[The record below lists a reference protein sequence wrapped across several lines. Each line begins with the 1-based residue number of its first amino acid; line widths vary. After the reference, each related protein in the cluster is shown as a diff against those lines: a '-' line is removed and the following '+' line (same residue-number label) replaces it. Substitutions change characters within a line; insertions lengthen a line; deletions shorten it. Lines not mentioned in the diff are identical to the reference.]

1 MLGER
6 IVKNAAQYPERI
18 AICYGDQNYT
28 YGELIQDIQET
39 STIIQEL
46 TKNRLEPIGLL
57 FSNSYAYFVA
67 FLACR
72 ICHKPAVL
80 LSPAYK
86 TNELQYHIKQL
97 RIRFLLTQSGRTP
110 GLTEIKGTCVLSGRL
125 FLSRTIVFA

>member
-46 TKNRLEPIGLL
+46 TKNRLEPIGLCGI
-57 FSNSYAYFVA
+57 FSMQNMSQARCSFITRIQNKRTAISY
-67 FLACR
+67 
-72 ICHKPAVL
+72 
-80 LSPAYK
+80 
-86 TNELQYHIKQL
+86 
-97 RIRFLLTQSGRTP
+97 
-110 GLTEIKGTCVLSGRL
+110 
-125 FLSRTIVFA
+125 

>member
-46 TKNRLEPIGLL
+46 TKNRFRTNRTSLL
-57 FSNSYAYFVA
+57 K
-67 FLACR
+67 L
-72 ICHKPAVL
+72 ICL
-80 LSPAYK
+80 L
-86 TNELQYHIKQL
+86 LWH
-97 RIRFLLTQSGRTP
+97 F
-110 GLTEIKGTCVLSGRL
+110 
-125 FLSRTIVFA
+125 